1 MTDPPSGPLA
11 VLVVDDEQPALD
23 ELAYLLARDDRIG
36 DIRTCASARE
46 ALKIL
51 GDGDV
56 DAVFLDVAMPGLNGL
71 ELASVLGR
79 FKEQPRVVFVTAHS
93 EHAVEAFD
101 LRAVD
106 YLLKPVREERL
117 REAVRRI
124 CDTGASAPDEETLPV
139 ELGGVTRFVP
149 RSEVRYVEAQ
159 GAYVRLHTATG
170 SHLVRL
176 PISALEERWGDAGFI
191 RIHRSLLVAL
201 SQISEVRTEGGR
213 YAVVIDGREL
223 QVSRRLTPA
232 LRHLLRRQRQGTA
245 PPGPGH
251 P

>member
-1 MTDPPSGPLA
+1 MTDPQSGPLA

-23 ELAYLLARDDRIG
+23 ELAYLLARDDRVG

-159 GAYVRLHTATG
+159 GDYVRLHTATG

-201 SQISEVRTEGGR
+201 SQISEVRAEGGR

-232 LRHLLRRQRQGTA
+232 LRDLLRRQRQGTA

>member
-1 MTDPPSGPLA
+1 MTDPQSGPLA

-23 ELAYLLARDDRIG
+23 ELAYLLARDDRVG

-159 GAYVRLHTATG
+159 GDYVRLHTATG

-201 SQISEVRTEGGR
+201 SQISEVRAEGGR

-232 LRHLLRRQRQGTA
+232 LRDLLRRQRQGTA
-245 PPGPGH
+245 PPGAGH